1 MSDSAGPPSTVSPV
15 SSEAAGETQPA
26 EAGTGQERF
35 SLINL
40 VFPANI
46 ARIIN
51 AFLSNRCVWCDE
63 GRGVLVKL
71 NGEYDWI
78 CWDCYRQVTEE

>member
-1 MSDSAGPPSTVSPV
+1 MSDSAGPASTVSLV

-26 EAGTGQERF
+26 DAGTAQERF
-35 SLINL
+35 SLINF
-40 VFPANI
+40 VFPRDV

-51 AFLSNRCVWCDE
+51 AFNTNRCVWCDE
-63 GRGVLVKL
+63 GQGVLVKL

-78 CWDCYRQVTEE
+78 CHDCYRLVTSQ